1 MNTTSTNCTPTNTA
15 STNITHASFV
25 TLPVADQDRALRFY
39 TDVLGFEVTAD
50 LDMPPGRWLQV
61 APEGAQTVFTLSGP
75 DMGGFTPGETR
86 GIMLVTTDVDA
97 DCARLAAAGVAVEG
111 PDELPWGRMA
121 SFRDPDGNGLMLLTE
136 KAMGKAAGNATE
148 KATEK
153 EGF

>member
-1 MNTTSTNCTPTNTA
+1 MT
-15 STNITHASFV
+15 ITHASFV

-39 TDVLGFEVTAD
+39 RDVLGLAVTVD
-50 LDMPPGRWLQV
+50 RDMPQGRWLQV

-75 DMGGFTPGETR
+75 GMGDFEPGSAR

-97 DCARLAAAGVAVEG
+97 DCARLAAAGIPVRG

-121 SFRDPDGNGLMLLTE
+121 SFADPDGNGLMLLTE
-136 KAMGKAAGNATE
+136 K
-148 KATEK
+148 

>member
-1 MNTTSTNCTPTNTA
+1 MT
-15 STNITHASFV
+15 ITHASFV

-39 TDVLGFEVTAD
+39 TDVLGMAVTVD
-50 LDMPPGRWLQV
+50 RDMPQGRWLQV

-75 DMGGFTPGETR
+75 GMGGFEPGSAR

-97 DCARLAAAGVAVEG
+97 DCARLAEAGVSVQG

-121 SFRDPDGNGLMLLTE
+121 AFTDPDGNGLMLLTE
-136 KAMGKAAGNATE
+136 K
-148 KATEK
+148 